1 MRTDSQL
8 LDDYARRGDEGAFR
22 EFVER
27 LGGLVHAAALRQTRD
42 RALAEEAVQNVFRAA
57 AAKAAPLSRH
67 VAPMAWL
74 HRAARLECL
83 HLLRAERRR
92 RARETAG
99 FYLTDS
105 SIRAE
110 LDPGPAWDAV
120 RPLLDRGLNSL
131 GATDRQALLLR
142 FFRDLSF
149 REVAADL
156 GVREDAAKMRVGRAL
171 EKLRRFLHRHGV
183 QSTASA
189 LAMLLTREA
198 PAVPLPSA
206 LTTQWSAAVLSAVPP
221 AAMGTGLLTA
231 TLTFMS
237 PIKLTAALA
246 LLAFLLPPALKWS
259 GLSQT
264 SGTIPGQSF
273 TAPHLE
279 RASPSLRRAR
289 SEKSGNRLTPQ
300 PRDPLLA
307 ELERGVNYPEDPYHD
322 YSRLLDLTQLVF
334 GLEPAR
340 FRGALD
346 ILKSARSP
354 AHGGKLMTALLSRWA
369 ETDAG
374 EAFHVAGELAGPMK
388 TAAME
393 GVLSVWMRQA
403 PDAALARLGEIPDV
417 RERREFLEAAYRHL
431 SHGNPKDTLTRAGS
445 IADAG
450 TAAAVKESALQIWA
464 SLDPE
469 EALKWVRME
478 EPETSRDTAERQ
490 VIRTLAMLRPDKA
503 LELAQTMANPQA
515 RNHSVEEALRGWAVQ
530 DTAAARDAMLAL
542 PPEILKTAYLTNATL
557 QMAWLDPAGTAAVVD
572 KLAMEAGRSDL
583 ANAVA
588 HSWLRADRDSA
599 LAWIQ
604 STRALSEEARENLLN
619 TKTP

>member
-1 MRTDSQL
+1 MLTDSQL
-8 LDDYARRGDEGAFR
+8 LEDYARRGDEGAFR
-22 EFVER
+22 EFVGR

-42 RALAEEAVQNVFRAA
+42 QALAEEAVQNVFRAA
-57 AAKAAPLSRH
+57 AAKAATLSRH
-67 VAPMAWL
+67 GVVAAWL

-99 FYLTDS
+99 FYMNENS
-105 SIRAE
+105 GPAAP
-110 LDPGPAWDAV
+110 DPGPAWDAV
-120 RPLLDRGLNSL
+120 RPLLDRGLDSL
-131 GATDRQALLLR
+131 GEADRQALLLR

-171 EKLRRFLHRHGV
+171 EKLRGFLHRHGV
-183 QSTASA
+183 QGTASA
-189 LAMLLTREA
+189 LALLLTKEA
-198 PAVPLPSA
+198 PATPLHSTLSA
-206 LTTQWSAAVLSAVPP
+206 QWSAAALSAVPP
-221 AAMGTGLLTA
+221 ASTGAGLLTVIFTVMSTSKLTA
-231 TLTFMS
+231 TL
-237 PIKLTAALA
+237 A
-246 LLAFLLPPALKWS
+246 LLALLLPPALKWR

-264 SGTIPGQSF
+264 LVSVPRQGL
-273 TAPHLE
+273 TALHPE
-279 RASPSLRRAR
+279 STSPIAPLTR
-289 SEKSGNRLTPQ
+289 SEKPGKGMTPA

-307 ELERGVNYPEDPYHD
+307 ELERGVSHPEDPYQD
-322 YSRLLDLTQLVF
+322 YSRLLDLTQLVL

-354 AHGGKLMTALLSRWA
+354 AQAGKLMTALLSRWA

-374 EAFHVAGELAGPMK
+374 EAFHVAGELAGSMK

-403 PDAALARLGEIPDV
+403 PDAALARLGEIPDA
-417 RERREFLEAAYRHL
+417 RERREVLETAYRQL
-431 SHGNPKDTLTRAGS
+431 SHGNPRETLARAGS

-450 TAAAVKESALQIWA
+450 TAAAVKENALQIWA
-464 SLDPE
+464 GLDPE
-469 EALKWVRME
+469 EALRWIRTE

-490 VIRTLAMLRPDKA
+490 LIRTLAMLRPDKA

-542 PPEILKTAYLTNATL
+542 PPEILKSAYLTNATL
-557 QMAWLDPAGTAAVVD
+557 QMAWLDPAGTAAVMD
-572 KLAMEAGRSDL
+572 RLSPEAGRSDL
-583 ANAVA
+583 AQAVA
-588 HSWLRADRDSA
+588 NTWMRADRAAA
-599 LAWIQ
+599 LAWIH
-604 STRALSEEARENLLN
+604 STPALSEEARKNLLN
-619 TKTP
+619 SKTP